1 MWPIDQD
8 TMQRCSH
15 KQSSYRICLT
25 HLAVSLLVLWHSAYA
40 GFQTTSESYS
50 GDFHVHVSGDEIAYL
65 QNGMSSMGN
74 KIYLVPMFS
83 YQVCYDQDSANGSAK
98 VNIVT
103 DPWPSM
109 VNGSGSDS
117 VPIAL
122 RVTGNGESSAGVT
135 DILFLPSTT
144 DRDKTID
151 IHDNVAYNAGTNGQI
166 VTASFSTATYGGTK
180 KAFNEINTLLDHYT
194 NGGVSNPASPSSPAA
209 PSTSQFVFDRTTFN
223 AGSCLA
229 TNDNTQSGAIT
240 ITGYAYMKELTENPA
255 QEYTLSSS
263 LQFKIEDN

>member
-1 MWPIDQD
+1 MWSIDQD

-40 GFQTTSESYS
+40 GFKTADESYS
-50 GDFHVHVSGDEIAYL
+50 GDFHVHISGDEIAYL
-65 QNGMSSMGN
+65 QSGMSSMGN

-83 YQVCYDQDSANGSAK
+83 YQVCYEQTSANGAAK
-98 VNIVT
+98 VNIVK

-109 VNGSGSDS
+109 VNGSDS

-144 DRDKTID
+144 DRDKTIE
-151 IHDNVAYNAGTNGQI
+151 IHDNVAYNDGSNGQM
-166 VTASFSTATYGGTK
+166 VTASFSTAQYGGDK
-180 KAFNEINTLLDHYT
+180 KAFNESNTLLNHYT
-194 NGGVSNPASPSSPAA
+194 NGGVTDPAGPISPAN

-223 AGSCLA
+223 DTSCRA
-229 TNDNTQSGAIT
+229 INDSNQSGVIT

-255 QEYTLSSS
+255 QVYTLSSN